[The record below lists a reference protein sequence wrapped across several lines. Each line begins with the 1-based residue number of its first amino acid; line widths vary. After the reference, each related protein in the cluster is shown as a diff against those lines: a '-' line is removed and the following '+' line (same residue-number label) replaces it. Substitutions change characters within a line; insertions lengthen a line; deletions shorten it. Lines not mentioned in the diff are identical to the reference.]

1 MAIFRL
7 GVSVSGLMALTNKVS
22 LPSMKAAD
30 GSVQFVERV
39 VWRRLLVKLSPN
51 EIKSNASKL
60 ETRQWLLV
68 ICVICKRGLDRELE
82 QAESDDLSIRRWDSG

>member
-1 MAIFRL
+1 
-7 GVSVSGLMALTNKVS
+7 MALTNKVI

-30 GSVQFVERV
+30 GPAQFAERV
-39 VWRRLLVKLSPN
+39 VQRRLLIKLRPN

-68 ICVICKRGLDRELE
+68 ICVIRKRGLDRELG
-82 QAESDDLSIRRWDSG
+82 QAESDDLSIRRWFR